1 MIPVKVLKI
10 SYHPDSRS
18 YAVILQEITGNKC
31 LPVIVGS
38 FEAQSIALA
47 IEVLEAPR
55 PLTHDLICDVITGVD
70 GFLKSIRVSHLKD
83 GVFYAQMELESI
95 GFGVRII
102 DARPSDAIAVALRMK
117 APILVSSNIMEEA
130 GVDQDSIKEV
140 KKTIIKPEI
149 SVQNLKEKLKLA
161 VEEEEYE
168 TAAILRDKISLLE
181 P

>member
-1 MIPVKVLKI
+1 
-10 SYHPDSRS
+10 
-18 YAVILQEITGNKC
+18 
-31 LPVIVGS
+31 
-38 FEAQSIALA
+38 
-47 IEVLEAPR
+47 
-55 PLTHDLICDVITGVD
+55 
-70 GFLKSIRVSHLKD
+70 
-83 GVFYAQMELESI
+83 MELESI

>member
-1 MIPVKVLKI
+1 
-10 SYHPDSRS
+10 
-18 YAVILQEITGNKC
+18 
-31 LPVIVGS
+31 
-38 FEAQSIALA
+38 
-47 IEVLEAPR
+47 
-55 PLTHDLICDVITGVD
+55 
-70 GFLKSIRVSHLKD
+70 
-83 GVFYAQMELESI
+83 
-95 GFGVRII
+95 
-102 DARPSDAIAVALRMK
+102 MK